1 MESSEILRAKMSK
14 TTEVLSQEREALHKT
29 SGFLD
34 SILENSRDIIFRTDP
49 DGALVFFSSGGES
62 ALGYRSEEVMGR
74 PAEDLA
80 LEPLDLKT
88 LMDRCRVE
96 KETVREDIPLRHK
109 DGDTVH
115 CRMVLA
121 PLSDSLGAVT
131 GVAGICIDMTA
142 WRKFKEDL
150 IRVDRLAEVGRIASG
165 IVHELN
171 NPVAVIGEIAGW
183 IGAVASD
190 AKGLEEEDR
199 EEIKTSVRHIGE
211 QTKRCRNITGQLLS
225 FVRES
230 KLATTSLDAHEL
242 LKGTVNLLTPELK
255 FTDVEI
261 VYNFA
266 QGPVIIDSDKQ
277 LLEQVFVNFIS
288 NAVYAVKEKGKK
300 RGQITLET
308 YLDDAGD
315 SPMVEIK
322 ISDTGVGISK
332 ADQKK
337 IYEYFFTTKP
347 PGKGTGLGLPISRD
361 IIENLGGSLS
371 FESEPGEGT
380 TFTVRLPVS

>member
-1 MESSEILRAKMSK
+1 MESNEVIQAKLKETAEALSEQK
-14 TTEVLSQEREALHKT
+14 EVLHQT
-29 SGFLD
+29 SGFLE
-34 SILENSRDIIFRTDP
+34 SVLENSKDIIFRTNS
-49 DGALVFFSSGGES
+49 DGALVFFGKGGES
-62 ALGYRSEEVMGR
+62 ALGYVWEELSGSDIK
-74 PAEDLA
+74 DLA
-80 LEPLDLKT
+80 EKPPDLESLVNTCIKD
-88 LMDRCRVE
+88 
-96 KETVREDIPLRHK
+96 KEVIRKEITFRHK
-109 DGDTVH
+109 NGSAVH
-115 CRMVLA
+115 CRMVLL
-121 PLSDSLGAVT
+121 PLTNTREEVIGMT
-131 GVAGICIDMTA
+131 GVCRDITA
-142 WRKFKEDL
+142 WRKFKADL

-183 IGAVASD
+183 IGAVVSD
-190 AKGLEEEDR
+190 AEGLDEEDR
-199 EEIKTSVRHIGE
+199 EELKTSVRHIGE

-230 KLATTSLDAHEL
+230 KLTTTSLDAHEL
-242 LKGTVNLLTPELK
+242 LKETVDLLTPELK

-261 VYNFA
+261 VYNFV
-266 QGPVIIDSDKQ
+266 QGTVFIDSDKQ

-288 NAVYAVKEKGKK
+288 NAVYAVKEKGDK
-300 RGQITLET
+300 RGRITLET
-308 YLDDAGD
+308 YLDDTGK

-322 ISDTGVGISK
+322 ISDTGVGISR

-361 IIENLGGSLS
+361 IIKNLGGSLS

-380 TFTVRLPVS
+380 TFNIRLPVS

>member
-1 MESSEILRAKMSK
+1 MESPETLQAELKK
-14 TTEVLSQEREALHKT
+14 ANEALLEQKEALHVT
-29 SGFLD
+29 RSYLED
-34 SILENSRDIIFRTDP
+34 VLENSRDMIFRVDS
-49 DGALVFFSSGGES
+49 DGVLVSFSKGGES
-62 ALGYRSEEVMGR
+62 ALGYTWGELSGR
-74 PAEDLA
+74 KMKDLAEDPHDFESLA
-80 LEPLDLKT
+80 VQCLKKNEAVR
-88 LMDRCRVE
+88 DEISFRH
-96 KETVREDIPLRHK
+96 ETGHV
-109 DGDTVH
+109 VY

-121 PLSDSLGAVT
+121 PSTDAHGKVMGLV
-131 GVAGICIDMTA
+131 GVCRDITA
-142 WRKFKEDL
+142 WKKFKEDL

-171 NPVAVIGEIAGW
+171 NPVAVIGEISGW

-190 AKGLEEEDR
+190 AEGLDEEDR

-230 KLATTSLDAHEL
+230 KLTTASLDAHEL
-242 LKGTVNLLTPELK
+242 LKGTVSLLTPELK

-261 VYNFA
+261 VYNFVE
-266 QGPVIIDSDKQ
+266 GPVFVNSDKQ

-288 NAVYAVKEKGKK
+288 NAVYAVKEKGEK
-300 RGQITLET
+300 RGRITLET
-308 YLDDAGD
+308 FLDDAGGV
-315 SPMVEIK
+315 PVVEIN

-332 ADQKK
+332 NDQKS
-337 IYEYFFTTKP
+337 IYEYFYTTKP

-361 IIENLGGSLS
+361 IIKNLGGSLS